1 VAVNVEMKSAV
12 TEEHARATGDR
23 VTRAIA
29 LRRDPDV
36 YVSSFWWSA
45 LDSARAAA
53 PEVRRAFI
61 YGASPDLDA
70 LIASARRSALWAL
83 HPNYGYVTPE
93 LVSAAHAA
101 GLRINT
107 WTANDPALI
116 ARLVA
121 LGVDG
126 IASDFPERVPKV

>member
-1 VAVNVEMKSAV
+1 
-12 TEEHARATGDR
+12 
-23 VTRAIA
+23 
-29 LRRDPDV
+29 
-36 YVSSFWWSA
+36 
-45 LDSARAAA
+45 
-53 PEVRRAFI
+53 
-61 YGASPDLDA
+61 
-70 LIASARRSALWAL
+70 
-83 HPNYGYVTPE
+83 
-93 LVSAAHAA
+93 VSAAHAA